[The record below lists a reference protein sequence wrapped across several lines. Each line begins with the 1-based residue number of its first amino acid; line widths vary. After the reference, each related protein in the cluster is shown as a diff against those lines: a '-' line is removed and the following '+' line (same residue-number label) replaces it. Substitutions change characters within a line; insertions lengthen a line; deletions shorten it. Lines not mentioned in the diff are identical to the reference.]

1 MTSEQDKSRPP
12 PDQLAAGG
20 SRQRTPAKSTHART
34 PERYLQRTRLRYL
47 LRGTGACL
55 FSMVVH
61 VLILLILGI
70 IVIPIATQ
78 APIETIVSEVIPQE
92 LDKDDL
98 KMELDPDRAPV
109 EDMDVTQSSS
119 APAVGLLTGSSG
131 GASSATA
138 NIELDP
144 NVVVES
150 DTGEISIDN
159 LAFSLPPS
167 QTLITRLPQGT
178 LGDPRQI
185 VDNYQ
190 QAMSRITQEI
200 MWMLDESDVLVIWCF
215 DQSKSMEDDRQ
226 KIRERVERVYQELG
240 LTDKSSGDHLLTA
253 VTSFGAGFLNHLAKP
268 TSNRDRIRQAID
280 SIPNDPS
287 GKEMLCQAVGTAIRL
302 HRNFARGGRYQLAL
316 IVVTDESGDPDSNN
330 RYLELA
336 LSEAKAVNCRIYVL
350 GREAV
355 FGYPY
360 AHMRWKHP
368 QTNRVHWLQ
377 IDRGPETA
385 FVEQLQTN
393 GFRRR
398 YDSFSSGFGPFEQ
411 TRLTRETGGVF
422 FMLPSVETR
431 LVRGNVDKRRYQL
444 EALRP
449 YLPDMRSR
457 LEQLQERDKVP
468 LKSLIW
474 KVIYDLNPY
483 NRDVAKII
491 EIRMSYSLNPAEFL
505 KQARTEQIKAKIYL
519 EYLHRA
525 EKAMEEAADLRQ
537 QETSPRWQ
545 ANYDL
550 IYAQTIAY
558 QARIYEYGAYLE
570 TFIRKPKVVPFQ
582 KGPNTKLSHWDIT
595 TRKQLVAASVSQP
608 YIDKATTMFQQ
619 VIKNNPGTPW
629 AERARSELA
638 RGFGIDLVPDY
649 VSTLRRPPRV
659 SGRPIQPI
667 PKL

>member
-1 MTSEQDKSRPP
+1 MSNKQADLRPL
-12 PDQLAAGG
+12 PDQVATGD
-20 SRQRTPAKSTHART
+20 AKLLEAQES
-34 PERYLQRTRLRYL
+34 LQRNRFRYL

-55 FSMVVH
+55 FSMLVH
-61 VLILLILGI
+61 VVILLVLGI
-70 IVIPIATQ
+70 LVIPIASQ
-78 APIETIVSEVIPQE
+78 APLETIVSEVIPEE
-92 LDKDDL
+92 LEKDEL
-98 KMELDPDRAPV
+98 KMELDLDRNPV
-109 EDMDVTQSSS
+109 EDMESSEVSS
-119 APAVGLLTGSSG
+119 APSVGLPTGASG
-131 GASSATA
+131 GASSANP
-138 NIELDP
+138 NIELDQQ
-144 NVVVES
+144 VVAES
-150 DTGEISIDN
+150 DTGEISIDSIAVN
-159 LAFSLPPS
+159 LPAS
-167 QTLITRLPQGT
+167 QTLINRLPQGSF
-178 LGDPRQI
+178 GDPRQI
-185 VDNYQ
+185 VDDYQ

-215 DQSKSMEDDRQ
+215 DQSKSMEDDR
-226 KIRERVERVYQELG
+226 KEIRERVERVYQELG
-240 LTDKSSGDHLLTA
+240 LTEKGSGDHLLTA
-253 VTSFGAGFLNHLAKP
+253 VTSFGAGFLNHTAKP

-302 HRNFARGGRYQLAL
+302 HRNYARGGRYQLAL
-316 IVVTDESGDPDSNN
+316 ILVTDESGDPESNN
-330 RYLELA
+330 QYLELA
-336 LSEAKAVNCRIYVL
+336 LSEAKAVNCRTYVL

-360 AHMRWKHP
+360 AHMQWRHP
-368 QTNRVHWLQ
+368 QTNRVHWLR

-398 YDSFSSGFGPFEQ
+398 HDAFSSGFGPFEQ
-411 TRLTRETGGVF
+411 TRMTRETGGVF

-431 LVRGNVDKRRYQL
+431 LVRGNADKRRYQL

-457 LEQLQERDKVP
+457 LEQLQEREEVP

-483 NRDVAKII
+483 NRDIAKII

-505 KQARTEQIKAKIYL
+505 KQARTEQIKAKVYL

-525 EKAMEEAADLRQ
+525 EKAMQEAANLRQ

-550 IYAQTIAY
+550 IYAQIIAY
-558 QARIYEYGAYLE
+558 QARIYEYGAYLD
-570 TFIRKPKVVPFQ
+570 TFIRKPKVVPLV

-595 TRKQLVAASVSQP
+595 TRKQLVAAEVSQP
-608 YIDKATTMFQQ
+608 YIDKASKMFQQ
-619 VIKNNPGTPW
+619 VIKDHPGTPW
-629 AERARSELA
+629 AERAQAELA

-649 VSTLRRPPRV
+649 NSTLPRPRI
-659 SGRPIQPI
+659 SGPIQPI

>member
-1 MTSEQDKSRPP
+1 MPSDQNDLRPRS
-12 PDQLAAGG
+12 DQLAAGDTMLLTPESHLQG
-20 SRQRTPAKSTHART
+20 SRI
-34 PERYLQRTRLRYL
+34 RYL

-55 FSMVVH
+55 FSMLVH
-61 VLILLILGI
+61 VVILLVLGI
-70 IVIPIATQ
+70 LVIPITTQ
-78 APIETIVSEVIPQE
+78 APIEAIVSEVISEE
-92 LDKDDL
+92 LEKDDL
-98 KMELDPDRAPV
+98 KMELDLDRDPV
-109 EDMDVTQSSS
+109 EDMDPSESSS
-119 APAVGLLTGSSG
+119 APAVGLPTGSSG
-131 GASSATA
+131 GASSDSS
-138 NIELDP
+138 NIELDQQ
-144 NVVVES
+144 VVAES

-159 LAFSLPPS
+159 IAFSLPPS
-167 QTLITRLPQGT
+167 QTLIARLPQGT
-178 LGDPRQI
+178 FGDPRKI

-190 QAMSRITQEI
+190 QAMGQITQEI

-226 KIRERVERVYQELG
+226 EIRERVERVYQELG

-253 VTSFGAGFLNHLAKP
+253 VTSFGAGFLNHIAKP

-316 IVVTDESGDPDSNN
+316 IVVTDESGDPKSNN
-330 RYLELA
+330 QYLELA
-336 LSEAKAVNCRIYVL
+336 LSEAKAVNCRTYVL

-360 AHMRWKHP
+360 AHMRWRHP

-377 IDRGPETA
+377 VDRGPETA

-398 YDSFSSGFGPFEQ
+398 YDAFSSGFGPFEQ
-411 TRLTRETGGVF
+411 TRMARETGGVF

-457 LEQLQERDKVP
+457 LEQLQEREEVP

-505 KQARTEQIKAKIYL
+505 KQARTEQTKAKIYL

-525 EKAMEEAADLRQ
+525 EKAMEEAANLRQ

-550 IYAQTIAY
+550 IYAQIIAY

-595 TRKQLVAASVSQP
+595 TRKQLVAAEVSQP

-629 AERARSELA
+629 AERARTELA

-659 SGRPIQPI
+659 SGPRIPI